1 MASMAGAIDAK
12 TEIMRAGFVAKDAL
26 GRTFGRPLAQLLGQ
40 PFLDDA
46 VLAPLDATWIGD
58 VGYDYFLECTLLG
71 ACRVRNGKNAAALAV
86 FRASCSLDT
95 TTWRFLNVS
104 DAASRV

>member
-46 VLAPLDATWIGD
+46 VLASLDATWIGD

-71 ACRVRNGKNAAALAV
+71 ACRVRNGKNAAALVARILSV
-86 FRASCSLDT
+86 KGFIAGLV
-95 TTWRFLNVS
+95 L
-104 DAASRV
+104 A